1 VGQILNLLAQVQAVL
16 QLPEAPQTAKE
27 ALDILTQ
34 CLGSEHPATQHAQS
48 FYEHLTGASSE
59 PSTQPSFTEVVDMI
73 LEQAKSGQ
81 LAEATSA
88 MNQLATQA
96 QSARAQHPEA
106 IARFY
111 LAQLHAVGSDLPSA
125 RKEAVRALELA
136 RAVHDEALTQACERV
151 LSNVDDQK

>member
-1 VGQILNLLAQVQAVL
+1 
-16 QLPEAPQTAKE
+16 
-27 ALDILTQ
+27 
-34 CLGSEHPATQHAQS
+34 
-48 FYEHLTGASSE
+48 
-59 PSTQPSFTEVVDMI
+59 MI

-111 LAQLHAVGSDLPSA
+111 LAQLHAAGSDLPSA
-125 RKEAVRALELA
+125 RKDAVRALDLA
-136 RAVHDEALTQACERV
+136 RAVHDEALTQACEQV